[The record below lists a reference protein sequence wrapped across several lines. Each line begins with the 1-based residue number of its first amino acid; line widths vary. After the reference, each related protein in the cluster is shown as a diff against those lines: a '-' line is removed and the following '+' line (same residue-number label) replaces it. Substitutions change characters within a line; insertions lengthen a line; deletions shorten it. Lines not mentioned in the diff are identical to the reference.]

1 MDEWPPD
8 LSLLV
13 NMKSSHGILT
23 LQVTEEAPELEQ
35 NEKMSSSV
43 FLRTWNNLVKP
54 HTAEEEEAG
63 WAKEIGLQHC
73 IPKYFLR
80 WTAQMDCV
88 SEEWLIS
95 SR

>member
-43 FLRTWNNLVKP
+43 FLRT
-54 HTAEEEEAG
+54 
-63 WAKEIGLQHC
+63 
-73 IPKYFLR
+73 
-80 WTAQMDCV
+80 
-88 SEEWLIS
+88 
-95 SR
+95 